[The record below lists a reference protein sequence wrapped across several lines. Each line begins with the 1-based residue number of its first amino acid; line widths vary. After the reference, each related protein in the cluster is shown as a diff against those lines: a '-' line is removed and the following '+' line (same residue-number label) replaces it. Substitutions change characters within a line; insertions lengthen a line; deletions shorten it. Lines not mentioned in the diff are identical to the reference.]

1 MDKCDYIQKL
11 EDMIEEGISKATYE
25 RTDDTTLQDL
35 KSFQDFLY
43 RNFYNYV
50 NYQKMY
56 RHSNQPAKLYGTA
69 KTHTFKDI
77 KEITKER
84 IELQPIIDQ
93 TSTYT
98 YGAAQ
103 VIYQYPKSLYKNE
116 FTMEDTQSFSKKITD
131 FPPLENEEQDVSYDV
146 ESLFN
151 NMPLKETVDYILDQI
166 YVHKIL
172 PQICF
177 RLIFKR
183 LLMKLAAEV
192 TFTFNNGCTMGG
204 PYL

>member
-1 MDKCDYIQKL
+1 
-11 EDMIEEGISKATYE
+11 MIEEGISKATYE

-98 YGAAQ
+98 NILNLY
-103 VIYQYPKSLYKNE
+103 IKMNSLWK
-116 FTMEDTQSFSKKITD
+116 TLSHSQ
-131 FPPLENEEQDVSYDV
+131 
-146 ESLFN
+146 
-151 NMPLKETVDYILDQI
+151 
-166 YVHKIL
+166 
-172 PQICF
+172 
-177 RLIFKR
+177 KR
-183 LLMKLAAEV
+183 LQIFHL
-192 TFTFNNGCTMGG
+192 
-204 PYL
+204 